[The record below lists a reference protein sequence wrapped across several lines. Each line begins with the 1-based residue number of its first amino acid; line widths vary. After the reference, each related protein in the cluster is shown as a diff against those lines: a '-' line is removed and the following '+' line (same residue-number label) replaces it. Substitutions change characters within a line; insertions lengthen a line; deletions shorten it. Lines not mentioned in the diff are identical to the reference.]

1 MTNHLPTVR
10 ALYDLIIGG
19 CLAIQ
24 NAGLL
29 EVSFWDIVYAMVEKE
44 RVDKNFF

>member
-29 EVSFWDIVYAMVEKE
+29 EVSFWDIECMQGLKKKE
-44 RVDKNFF
+44 